1 MIALYNDL
9 KGNCSKVRVGLF
21 SQVTSNRTKGTGF
34 KLPQGEVQVGYQ
46 EKCLL
51 RKSSNALEQAAQR
64 GGGGTIPEGFKKAC
78 RFDILGMVSGH
89 GGDESVIGL
98 DLRGLF
104 QP

>member
-1 MIALYNDL
+1 
-9 KGNCSKVRVGLF
+9 
-21 SQVTSNRTKGTGF
+21 
-34 KLPQGEVQVGYQ
+34 
-46 EKCLL
+46 
-51 RKSSNALEQAAQR
+51 LEQAAQR